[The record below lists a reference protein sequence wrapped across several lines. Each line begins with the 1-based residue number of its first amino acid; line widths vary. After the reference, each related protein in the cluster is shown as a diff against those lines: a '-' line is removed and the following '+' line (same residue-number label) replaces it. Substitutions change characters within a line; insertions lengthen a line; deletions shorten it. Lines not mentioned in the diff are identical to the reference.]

1 MPTQLNE
8 AMIVWL
14 AQNRGK
20 LSEIAKQMKPTVTP
34 QFVGQICRGKRKS
47 RDGKVERILR
57 SYGAPL

>member
-14 AQNRGK
+14 AQNRGL
-20 LSEIAKQMKPTVTP
+20 LSKIAEQVKPSVTP
-34 QFVGQICRGKRKS
+34 QFVGQVCRGKRKS
-47 RDGKVERILR
+47 RDGKIERILR

>member
-1 MPTQLNE
+1 MSTTTSE

-14 AQNRGK
+14 AQNRGV
-20 LSEIAKQMKPTVTP
+20 LSKIAEQVKPTVSP

-47 RDGKVERILR
+47 RDGKIERILK